1 MPQDFSFILEILH
14 YSPKV
19 PHVLPK
25 PSQMLVLVTSTVT
38 SCCISL
44 VRVLEDCQLQKLPSE
59 WRASEEIER
68 PAWVGGREEEGRR
81 EGGGQG
87 KEVGRGREEGGGGGG
102 EGSSGEGGDRGREEG
117 REGREEGGGG
127 GEGGEQEEGERDK
140 KRLVRC

>member
-59 WRASEEIER
+59 WRASEEMER
-68 PAWVGGREEEGRR
+68 PAWEGGGRERGGGR
-81 EGGGQG
+81 EGGGREG
-87 KEVGRGREEGGGGGG
+87 GRGRG
-102 EGSSGEGGDRGREEG
+102 EGSSGEGGDRGKEEG
-117 REGREEGGGG
+117 REGREEGGREREG
-127 GEGGEQEEGERDK
+127 GEG
-140 KRLVRC
+140 